1 MYTISNIVEDISR
14 GCTANNMVEDRFSYR
29 IIFFVNKGDTGSKH
43 YVNTVYADLRKE
55 LENII
60 RNHLSLNSNVVIAQ
74 TTVRKN
80 GESICLQSRAYSFS
94 LEEYFKRISG
104 ESRDNNRN
112 GNIIRARYAVR

>member
-29 IIFFVNKGDTGSKH
+29 IIFFVNKGATGSKH
-43 YVNTVYADLRKE
+43 YVATAYADLRKE

-80 GESICLQSRAYSFS
+80 GEVVCLQSRAYSFS
-94 LEEYFKRISG
+94 LEEYFKQISG
-104 ESRDNNRN
+104 ISKGRNRN
-112 GNIIRARYAVR
+112 IMHNRYALG

>member
-1 MYTISNIVEDISR
+1 MYTISNILEDINR
-14 GCTANNMVEDRFSYR
+14 GCTANNMVEDRFSYW

-80 GESICLQSRAYSFS
+80 GESVCLQSRAYSFS
-94 LEEYFKRISG
+94 LEEYFKQISG
-104 ESRDNNRN
+104 ISKGRSR
-112 GNIIRARYAVR
+112 NIMHNRYALG